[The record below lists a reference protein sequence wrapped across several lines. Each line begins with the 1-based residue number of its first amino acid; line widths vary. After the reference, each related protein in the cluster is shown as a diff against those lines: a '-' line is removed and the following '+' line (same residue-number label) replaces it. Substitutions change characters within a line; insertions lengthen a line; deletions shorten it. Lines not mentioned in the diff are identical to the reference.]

1 MGMQVGGKKG
11 GPMAD
16 INVTPLVDVVL
27 VLLIIFMVVTPML
40 SSGVD
45 VFLPESKTA
54 EEAADNGHH
63 LVVSIK
69 QDESVYVETTRTS
82 KETLIEDLNAEW
94 KKKADRALLIKG
106 DRRLTWRQVH
116 GVLSVVQENGLTTM
130 LLATEGKKGAE
141 GAAAPAAGGAP

>member
-1 MGMQVGGKKG
+1 MGMSVGGKKG

-45 VFLPESKTA
+45 VMLPLSKTA
-54 EEAADNGHH
+54 EEGQDNGSH

-69 QDESVYVETTRTS
+69 NDETLFVETTPTT
-82 KETLIEDLNAEW
+82 KETLIADLNAEW
-94 KKKADRALLIKG
+94 KKKRERALLIKG
-106 DRRLTWRQVH
+106 DKRLTWRQVH
-116 GVLSVVQENGLTTM
+116 GVLSTIQENGLTTM
-130 LLATEGKKGAE
+130 LLATEGEKQGA
-141 GAAAPAAGGAP
+141 GGAPAAGGSP